1 MEKFSNILNESNDK
15 VKFTFKTE
23 KPTGRYKSFSSNYN
37 YIKLNG
43 SNVGSI
49 DDEKPYKI
57 RLMVYKKDM
66 KEDGNPNCDWKWII
80 LKVGFDNLDDA
91 KNFVLSN
98 ATKIVSQFNL
108 KCEKD
113 DEKDE

>member
-1 MEKFSNILNESNDK
+1 MEKFTKILNESKDK
-15 VKFTFKTE
+15 IKFTFKAE
-23 KPTGRYKSFSSNYN
+23 KPTGKYKSFYSNYN

-57 RLMVYKKDM
+57 RLMVYKKDIA
-66 KEDGNPNCDWKWII
+66 EDKNLNCTWKWIV
-80 LKVGFDNLDDA
+80 LKNGFDSLDDA

-108 KCEKD
+108 RCEKD
-113 DEKDE
+113 DEKNE